1 MNKRS
6 IQPAFP
12 SKSQQ
17 GFMSEGMTKREYF
30 AALAMQGL
38 CACSIAGSHKMF
50 DTLAK
55 EAVLYA
61 DELIKALDNSGNKPD

>member
-1 MNKRS
+1 MKRA

-12 SKSQQ
+12 VKSQQ
-17 GFMSEGMTKREYF
+17 GFVSEGMTKREYF
-30 AALAMQGL
+30 ASMAMQGL

-50 DTLAK
+50 DVLAK

-61 DELIKALDNSGNKPD
+61 DELIKALDNPKNSPE